1 MLMDDLLR
9 KYMEYMRLENC
20 RAEYL
25 LANGQTIESIYKE
38 ENFAHLLGLHKL
50 IDIQII
56 QFWQDR
62 SNKKIKLS
70 NVLRQIKNS
79 TLTDAMVKAS
89 SFYPK
94 IKERYESFSYNNLTS
109 LNYTDAIINFNPSVM
124 NSKLKSDYI
133 LFEEKQPNHY
143 NHLAIALDTKS
154 GTRYFETFFHEPTNN
169 YLTGQTIVPIK
180 KSTLFDPNNNVIVM
194 DSF

>member
-1 MLMDDLLR
+1 MDDLLK
-9 KYMEYMRLENC
+9 KYTEYMRLENC

-25 LANGQTIESIYKE
+25 LANGQTIDAIYKE

-56 QFWQDR
+56 QFWQDK
-62 SNKKIKLS
+62 SNKKVKLS

-79 TLTDAMVKAS
+79 TLTDTMVKAS

-94 IKERYESFSYNNLTS
+94 IQDRYESFSYDNLTT
-109 LNYTDAIINFNPSVM
+109 LNYTDAIINFNPSLM
-124 NSKLKSDYI
+124 NSKIKSDYL
-133 LFEEKQPNHY
+133 LFEEKKPNQY
-143 NHLAIALDTKS
+143 NHLAIALDKKT

-169 YLTGQTIVPIK
+169 YLTGQLVVPIK
-180 KSTLFDPNNNVIVM
+180 QFTLFDSKNNVIVT